1 MEMKK
6 HSVKGLRG
14 LLVAVLFLL
23 SMVTMLAR
31 PAATHAANQV
41 GTVIISVEKFT
52 IGQGYIIEPRRVA
65 YYEGDT
71 WADILKRIPELQG
84 KLNYENTNM
93 GFYLAGI
100 NGVDSG
106 QTVISDYILGLKG
119 IDPEV
124 TKNMK
129 SETEP
134 NLEEFSYGQNSGWV
148 FYVNGKFPSV
158 GMEFYPVKD
167 EDICRIQYTVTTGDT
182 NRNTNMDKLSLT
194 WLVAKANDIPEDSRT
209 SEFNA
214 ALENAVKVLSD
225 YDTTSSK
232 IWSVY
237 STLEKELPVLPESIT
252 LDVNELK
259 MEIDTPPYTIVASI
273 SPEDADSTTLW
284 TSSDESVATV
294 DNGVVTPVSDGEVI
308 ITAKTTNGLTA
319 ECKVSI
325 APRPLKDI
333 QCDPQSLMLEKGA
346 SGQINI
352 LYQPE
357 LTTDEKSV
365 VFTSDNPS
373 VAIVDAD
380 GLVSALDKGTAV
392 ITATTPGGLQSNCS
406 VTVANSTELAEA
418 VSEHILSLPPVENL
432 VLSDK
437 NMVLSVQSEYE
448 NLPESAKLLV
458 DSELVAK
465 LEACVQQIGILQA
478 DQNAADEVIQLID
491 QLPQPEAIRMEAADA
506 VEQAGIGYRQ
516 ILTPNQQKLVPAESV
531 EKLIACE
538 NKIEEIIEAD
548 KKAAMQV
555 EGRIADLPIYDKL
568 TLLDNQEVVN
578 TRIAYETLNDYQ
590 KKYVSNLR
598 YLENAEKKMRF
609 LVTESVKELDTEK
622 PVDIN
627 SDVVKH
633 FIEAVSAFEAMT
645 ETQKTA
651 FTEDTLQ
658 QMKAGKQAV
667 QEEAN
672 TDNGVTVMTDWFI
685 ATKAP
690 DASAN
695 QYQVLENRIRTFYG
709 SSSASLKQLY
719 DISLI
724 NLKTREIGY
733 VPDQAVMVTIPA
745 PTDYQ
750 SYKNPVV
757 IHQTGNGSGSNS
769 IEVPAF
775 TYDADNNTLT
785 FQLSTFGPVGVADIP
800 ISLTGIKMTESSALV
815 DKNGTHQLTVS
826 FLPENTTDDRTVEW
840 KSLNTNIATVDANGL
855 VKGIQEGTTSIVATS
870 KINSGFIAKCDI
882 TVMTA
887 ANVLNPSVDT
897 VLEET
902 KNYILSVDT
911 NPDLSSQWNVIG
923 LARSGLEVPQ
933 SYYDTFY
940 NNAAG
945 ELAAQNGKL
954 TNSKYSEYSKLIL
967 SMTAIGKDAQNID
980 GYNLFEYLAD
990 FKNVK
995 KQGTNGPMWALI
1007 ALNCSPKYSIPT
1019 VAGVSDQTTEEK
1031 LINYLLEREISGGG
1045 WAMSGD
1051 EADSDMTGMGIQ
1063 ALAPYYGKD
1072 SRVTASIDRALSVL
1086 SRLQR
1091 SETGGYGTVGATET
1105 SESTAQVVTGLS
1117 ALGIDCAKDPRFVK
1131 TGHWPME
1138 ALFKH
1143 FVSGG
1148 GFMHILPGNGD
1159 NGGAAPGTVD
1169 GMGTEQGMYATVAYK
1184 RLTEGKT
1191 SLYDMSDMDKLEPG
1205 GHGTGRS
1212 AGYGGVADLQ
1222 GGKSSGAGN
1231 AGSKNSTVKKA
1242 NAAAA
1247 GEEFKPWDF
1256 DGAMLPYSRSVSK
1269 TPSGKEQLK
1278 KASAILGSTAVVMAV
1293 IYIGGCALWTKF
1305 GKTL

>member
-31 PAATHAANQV
+31 PATTYAANQI
-41 GTVIISVEKFT
+41 GTVTISVEKFT

-71 WADILKRIPELQG
+71 WADVLKRIPELQG

-158 GMEFYPVKD
+158 GMEFYPVND
-167 EDICRIQYTVTTGDT
+167 EDICRIQYTITTGDT
-182 NRNTNMDKLSLT
+182 NRDTNMDKLSLT
-194 WLVAKANDIPEDSRT
+194 WLVAKANDVPEASRT
-209 SEFNA
+209 PEFSV
-214 ALENAVKVLSD
+214 ALENAVNILSD

-232 IWSVY
+232 IWTVY
-237 STLEKELPVLPESIT
+237 ASLEKVLPVLPESIS
-252 LDVNELK
+252 LDIGELK
-259 MEIDTPPYTIVASI
+259 MEIDTPPYALSASI
-273 SPEDADSTTLW
+273 TPEDADQAILW
-284 TSSDESVATV
+284 ASSDPMVATV
-294 DNGVVTPVSDGEVI
+294 DNGIVTPVSAGDAI

-319 ECKVSI
+319 ECKVSV
-325 APRPLKDI
+325 APRPMTSI

-352 LYQPE
+352 QYQPE
-357 LTTDEKSV
+357 VTTDEKSV
-365 VFTSDNPS
+365 DFSSDNPS
-373 VAIVDAD
+373 VAAVDQD
-380 GLVSALDKGTAV
+380 GLVTAVDKGTAV
-392 ITATTPGGLQSNCS
+392 ITATTPGGLQSTCT
-406 VTVANSTELAEA
+406 VKVANSAELAEA
-418 VSEHILSLPPVENL
+418 VSEHIRDLPPVENL

-448 NLPESAKLLV
+448 NLPDSAKVLV

-465 LEACVQQIGILQA
+465 LEACVHQIGILQA

-491 QLPQPEAIRMEAADA
+491 QLPQPEAIQMENAES

-516 ILTPNQQKLVPAESV
+516 ILTPTQQKLVPAESV

-538 NKIEEIIEAD
+538 NRIEAIIEAD

-555 EGRIADLPIYDKL
+555 EGLIADLPDYDAL
-568 TLLDNQEVVN
+568 TLLDNPEVVS
-578 TRIAYETLNDYQ
+578 TRMAYDALNDYQ
-590 KKYVSNLR
+590 REYVNNLR
-598 YLENAEKKMRF
+598 FLENAEKKMRF
-609 LVTESVKELDTEK
+609 LVTEGVKGLDIEQ
-622 PVDIN
+622 PVDVN
-627 SDVVKH
+627 SDEVTR
-633 FIEAVSAFEAMT
+633 FIEAISAYDAMT
-645 ETQKTA
+645 ETQQAA
-651 FTEDTLQ
+651 FTKDTLQ
-658 QMKAGKQAV
+658 QMEAGKQAV
-667 QEEAN
+667 QKEAN
-672 TDNGVTVMTDWFI
+672 TDNGVTVAADWFI
-685 ATKAP
+685 ETSAP
-690 DASAN
+690 EASDN
-695 QYQVLENRIRTFYG
+695 QYQVLENRIRTLY
-709 SSSASLKQLY
+709 SSSAASLKKLY
-719 DISLI
+719 DITLT
-724 NLKTREIGY
+724 NLKTGENSDTLDAP
-733 VPDQAVMVTIPA
+733 VTVTIPA
-745 PTDYQ
+745 PADYQ

-757 IHQTGNGSGSNS
+757 VHQTNSGIGSASV
-769 IEVPAF
+769 ETPEF
-775 TYDADNNTLT
+775 TYNADDKTLT
-785 FQLSTFGPVGVADIP
+785 FQLKTFGPVGIADIP
-800 ISLTGIKMTESSALV
+800 ISLTGIKLAESSALV

-826 FLPENTTDDRTVEW
+826 FLPENTTDDRTLEW
-840 KSLNTNIATVDANGL
+840 KSLNASIATVDDNGL
-855 VKGIQEGTTSIVATS
+855 VRGVQEGTTSIIATS
-870 KINSGFIAKCDI
+870 KINPGLIAKCDI
-882 TVMTA
+882 TVMSS
-887 ANVLNPSVDT
+887 ANALNPSKET

-923 LARSGLEVPQ
+923 LARSGLDVPQ

-945 ELAAQNGKL
+945 ELAYQNGKL

-1007 ALNCSPKYSIPT
+1007 ALNCNPNYAIPT

-1031 LINYLLEREISGGG
+1031 LISYLLDREISGGG

-1051 EADSDMTGMGIQ
+1051 EPDSDMTGMGIQ

-1072 SRVTASIDRALSVL
+1072 SRVTASIDRALTVL
-1086 SRLQR
+1086 SQLQR
-1091 SETGGYGTVGATET
+1091 AETGGYGTVGATET

-1138 ALFKH
+1138 ALFDH
-1143 FVSGG
+1143 YVAGG

-1159 NGGAAPGTVD
+1159 NGGAQAGVVD
-1169 GMGTEQGMYATVAYK
+1169 GMATEQGMYTTVAYQ

-1191 SLYDMSDMDKLEPG
+1191 SLYDMSDLNKLEAG

-1212 AGYGGVADLQ
+1212 VGYGGVADLQ
-1222 GGKSSGAGN
+1222 GGNGSGSGSQ
-1231 AGSKNSTVKKA
+1231 GSKTSTVKKA

-1247 GEEFKPWDF
+1247 DDEFKPWDF
-1256 DGAMLPYSRSVSK
+1256 TGAMLPYSKSVSK
-1269 TPSGKEQLK
+1269 TPSGNEQLK
-1278 KASAILGSTAVVMAV
+1278 KASIILGGTAAAMALLYV
-1293 IYIGGCALWTKF
+1293 GGCALWPKL
-1305 GKTL
+1305 GKKP